1 MNSTAEG
8 LGEEPKL
15 FIASEDEPVAALSAE
30 LAASADGSENEALLL
45 AGSAHAQAIFDRA
58 EGATALE
65 AILKRLASTG
75 T

>member
-1 MNSTAEG
+1 
-8 LGEEPKL
+8 
-15 FIASEDEPVAALSAE
+15 

-65 AILKRLASTG
+65 AILERLASGG